1 MYRTRTRHRNCSQSQ
16 LATCCQWLSR
26 QLVAVAVILVLGGCA
41 SRPLMPYSTDTT
53 PLVLAP
59 AIQGDQQDKRGR
71 FREIFCTVLEA
82 RKDSVPDYRPCNEAL
97 TTVGNEP
104 SGSGKPVNLGQSQR
118 RLITLFV
125 AGVGWSCFSDW
136 LEPRNTI
143 TTHVSQFGYGIANL
157 YVDGLSS
164 STNNARQIRDA
175 IMAMPQEDTQPDLI
189 LIGYSK
195 GAPDI
200 LEAIVNYPEIQERVA
215 AVVSIA
221 GSVGGSPLANDATQS
236 QLNMLQHFPGA
247 KCTPGDEGALESM
260 RPATRKA
267 WLAENP
273 LPEGIPYYSLI
284 TFPEPERISSLLRG
298 TYRKLGR
305 VDARN
310 DSQVIFYDQFIPGST
325 LVGYLNADHWAPAV
339 PIARTHDIVGEVLVD
354 QNDYPREALYEALLR
369 LIEEDLQVTGN

>member
-1 MYRTRTRHRNCSQSQ
+1 MFKTDTEHLVTSCQPLFPGL
-16 LATCCQWLSR
+16 LAALAILILS
-26 QLVAVAVILVLGGCA
+26 GCA
-41 SRPLMPYSTDTT
+41 SKPLMPYTTDTT

-59 AIQGDQQDKRGR
+59 ALRSDKQDKRGR
-71 FREIFCTVLEA
+71 FREIFCEVLEA
-82 RKDSVPDYRPCNEAL
+82 RKDSAPDYRPCDEAL
-97 TTVGNEP
+97 TRVGNEP
-104 SGSGKPVNLGQSQR
+104 AGTGKAVNLGPSQG
-118 RLITLFV
+118 RLVTLFV
-125 AGVGWSCFSDW
+125 PGVGWNCFSERLDA
-136 LEPRNTI
+136 RSTVV
-143 TTHVSQFGYGIANL
+143 THVSQFGYELTAL
-157 YVDGLSS
+157 SVDSLSS

-175 IMAMPQEDTQPDLI
+175 IMAMPREGTAPDLI

-200 LEAIVNYPEIQERVA
+200 LEAVVNHPEIQDRVA

-247 KCTPGDEGALESM
+247 KCKPGDEGALDSM

-284 TFPEPERISSLLRG
+284 TFPEPGRISSLLRG
-298 TYRKLGR
+298 TYRKLSK

-310 DSQVIFYDQFIPGST
+310 DSQMIFYDQFIPEST

-354 QNDYPREALYEALLR
+354 QNDYPREALFEALLR
-369 LIEEDLQVTGN
+369 FIEEDLQDTGN